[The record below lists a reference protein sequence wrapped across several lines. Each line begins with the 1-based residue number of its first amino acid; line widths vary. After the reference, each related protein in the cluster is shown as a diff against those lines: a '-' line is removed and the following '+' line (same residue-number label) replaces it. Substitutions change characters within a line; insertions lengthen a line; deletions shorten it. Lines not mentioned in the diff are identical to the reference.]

1 MQPLSPSQLR
11 QSLINATR
19 SERVAMVL
27 PKDFDQLDWDHL
39 DVLGW
44 RDPREAQRGYL
55 ISERETGPVGILL
68 RAPDSVPR
76 TPSAVCALCRSN
88 HSAGQV
94 LLFTA
99 RRAGQAGRDGNTVG
113 TYICADLRCIDHVE
127 HEVRAA
133 LARQRVSPDPAV
145 PLPDPGEL
153 RLTRRRDLRE
163 QADQFIDHVRVRT
176 IRPVGQA

>member
-1 MQPLSPSQLR
+1 MHPLSPPQLR

-27 PKDFDQLDWDHL
+27 PKELDQLDWDQL

-44 RDPREAQRGYL
+44 RDPREPQRGYL
-55 ISERETGPVGILL
+55 ISERKTGPVGIML

-113 TYICADLRCIDHVE
+113 TYICADLRCTEHIDQ
-127 HEVRAA
+127 EVRAA
-133 LARQRVSPDPAV
+133 LARQQVTPDPAV

-153 RLTRRRDLRE
+153 LLTRRRALLE
-163 QADQFIDHVRVRT
+163 QADQFIDHVRDRT
-176 IRPVGQA
+176 FRPGRQS